1 MLQEYGP
8 GGKFRNCYAMRPV
21 RGAMLIVTLQELAVH
36 HRAEAE
42 ATPAR

>member
-1 MLQEYGP
+1 
-8 GGKFRNCYAMRPV
+8 MRPV
-21 RGAMLIVTLQELAVH
+21 RGAMLTVTLSLQQLAVH